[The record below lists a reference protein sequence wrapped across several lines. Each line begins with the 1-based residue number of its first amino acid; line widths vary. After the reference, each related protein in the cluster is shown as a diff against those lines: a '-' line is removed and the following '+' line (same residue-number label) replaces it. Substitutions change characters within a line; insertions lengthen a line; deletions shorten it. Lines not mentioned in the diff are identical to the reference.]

1 MRDLARIV
9 RRQRVVG
16 QTDEREDLV
25 GTRDFDSF
33 TVRPLDDDVV
43 DTVDDIERDRTRAAN
58 FPFSGLES
66 GTDRVGHIWQSYTRR
81 RGDAARA
88 RRHHRVVRVS
98 NLRVNRAKCCKQ
110 IIGNQ
115 LFLACIQFILNV
127 QITPRMTDPRAF
139 IERMGL
145 AAENDGLSRIAG
157 RLFGALILH
166 SEPCSL
172 DDLAEQLAVSK
183 ASVSTEAR
191 RLVERGIA
199 ERIGKPGDRRDYY
212 CLTSDFFAQIIRF
225 RLSRWATL
233 HRLAREMQ
241 AANADTEPR
250 LVRDRF
256 AYIDEFN
263 AFVLARV

>member
-1 MRDLARIV
+1 
-9 RRQRVVG
+9 
-16 QTDEREDLV
+16 
-25 GTRDFDSF
+25 
-33 TVRPLDDDVV
+33 
-43 DTVDDIERDRTRAAN
+43 
-58 FPFSGLES
+58 
-66 GTDRVGHIWQSYTRR
+66 
-81 RGDAARA
+81 
-88 RRHHRVVRVS
+88 
-98 NLRVNRAKCCKQ
+98 
-110 IIGNQ
+110 
-115 LFLACIQFILNV
+115 
-127 QITPRMTDPRAF
+127 MTDHDTF

-172 DDLAEQLAVSK
+172 DDLAEQLGVSK

-191 RLVERGIA
+191 RLVERGVA
-199 ERIGKPGDRRDYY
+199 ERIGKAGDRRDYY

-241 AANADTEPR
+241 ATHADAEPQ

-256 AYIDEFN
+256 AYIDDFN
-263 AFVLARV
+263 AFVLARVEEALREWDDHEREEVVAPERQGGARRQRNVTPRQGGKRHAKERLG